1 MVTNLDVGD
10 HYGIT
15 AGYLLTGTKG
25 LPPWMEWDSDQHN
38 PSGDAQLPSGYRRIS
53 RAKYNILT
61 GVITAEDLS
70 VDVAPVTLP
79 TDTSCPWRCAIY
91 APNGAYLIANGL
103 AGVPTI
109 GTPKVRLTR
118 SAPSRAIVNF
128 ALGIGKDNLLGAC
141 TRWSDGT
148 ARPIE
153 RGMELTVEYRD
164 EASGALVPCFR
175 GRIYQIE
182 SGETV
187 TVTAYDRLM
196 DLYQTTG
203 QYLSHTGQEQDVQSQ
218 SRTASGTNYVYA
230 MGVPLGV
237 ITGLDVINRVRIDAL
252 DNMSRDM
259 EGTNDIIVH
268 PLPSTDGVTPVAG
281 DTILRIKTKVS
292 GEIDG
297 HTATPVGQ
305 HTAILAA
312 VLDVAVFVYLK
323 QGDTFVQMG
332 QGTGSTGMS
341 ATRPTATVSWPITA
355 SKTDTLDITLDS
367 PVTVTDPAN
376 TYVGVRIT
384 MRLTAATYVATLSTP
399 AWGAD
404 RSSTQY
410 TVSGTYYRSAD
421 GNSWATYTSS
431 PRTELAVAFTHGAT
445 ADPSIAT
452 ISGTDITIPQGSLP
466 AGPAGTY
473 ISTEDAG
480 VAIVADY
487 FIADK
492 APLGD
497 IVRELIESAGL
508 NPIMA
513 AADLGMV
520 TFYTVITTDYLT
532 AIQGLID
539 TRGYGLKDT
548 IMDAGS
554 VAVVPTHTPDETP
567 VLSVTTDPA
576 GAGERIIL
584 AHNLTVHWIAEKATV
599 AYIAENSTS
608 SGLPLALESDDGLMD
623 GSLINTL
630 QVPLSSIVADNT
642 LGTHDMMAHA
652 VSGAL
657 RKLHTNAI
665 EGTVSLAGYRPG
677 IWDLSGAGCGGLP
690 IALDVP
696 EYQAQGVA
704 VPTEV
709 ELADGMTVV
718 RLDNIRTQDRNGVA
732 RSMGLVE
739 GTVSNDATLLPKT
752 VYIFGKP
759 DEGNENQIPA
769 DATVESVA
777 GVVLV
782 RGNNTAI
789 AQNNASYLRMVED
802 EAGYLHI
809 LAVFPADGGTWTSPA
824 PIIAAV
830 ASINLSRNGSTFTR
844 SPTACLDPPKYILDN
859 QNIHVDIR
867 VRKP

>member
-1 MVTNLDVGD
+1 MAVTNLDVGD
-10 HYGIT
+10 SYTIQT
-15 AGYLLTGTKG
+15 QGYAGTKG
-25 LPPWMEWDSDQHN
+25 LPPWMEWVADHRA
-38 PSGDAQLPSGYRRIS
+38 SGTAELPSGYRHITKTEVDLINMRIDS
-53 RAKYNILT
+53 AD
-61 GVITAEDLS
+61 VS
-70 VDVAPVTLP
+70 VDVAPITLP
-79 TDTSCPWRCAIY
+79 EDATCPWRCAIY

-103 AGVPTI
+103 TGVPTV
-109 GTPKVRLTR
+109 GTPRVRLTR
-118 SAPSRAIVNF
+118 SAPSRAVVNF

-153 RGMELTVEYRD
+153 RGMELTVAYRD
-164 EASGALVPCFR
+164 EVSGALVPCFR

-182 SGETV
+182 SGETI

-203 QYLSHTGQEQDVQSQ
+203 QYLSHAGQEQDVKSQ
-218 SRTASGTNYVYA
+218 SRTASGSDYVYA

-237 ITGLDVINRVRIDAL
+237 LTGLDVINRVRIDAL
-252 DNMSRDM
+252 DNMSKSM
-259 EGTNDIIVH
+259 ESTNDIIVH

-281 DTILRIKTKVS
+281 DTILRIKAKVS
-292 GEIDG
+292 GEIEG
-297 HTATPVGQ
+297 RTATPAGQ

-312 VLDVAVFVYLK
+312 ALNVTVYVYLK
-323 QGDTFVQMG
+323 QDDTFVQMA
-332 QGTGSTGMS
+332 QGTGNTVMS
-341 ATRPTATVSWPITA
+341 ASRPTAVTSWPITA

-376 TYVGVRIT
+376 TYVGVRVT
-384 MRLTAATYVATLSTP
+384 MRLAMATYVATIDP
-399 AWGAD
+399 PQWGAD
-404 RSSTQY
+404 RSSAQY
-410 TVSGTYYRSAD
+410 TVAGTYYRSAD
-421 GNSWATYTSS
+421 GTSWATYTSS
-431 PRTELAVAFTHGAT
+431 PRTELAVAFTHGVT

-473 ISTEDAG
+473 ISTEDLG

-508 NPIMA
+508 NPIMT

-520 TFYTVITTDYLT
+520 TFYTVITSDYLT

-548 IMDAGS
+548 IMDAGTVV
-554 VAVVPTHTPDETP
+554 VAPTHTPDESP
-567 VLSVTTDPA
+567 VLSVTTDPL
-576 GAGERIIL
+576 GTGEKIIL
-584 AHNLTVHWIAEKATV
+584 THNLTVHWIAEKATV

-623 GSLINTL
+623 GSLINAL

-642 LGTHDMMAHA
+642 LGTHDMIAHA

-657 RKLHTNAI
+657 RKLHTNVI

-677 IWDLSGAGCGGLP
+677 IWDLAGAGCGGLP

-704 VPTEV
+704 IPTEV
-709 ELADGMTVV
+709 ELADGVTVV

-752 VYIFGKP
+752 VYIFGKV
-759 DEGNENQIPA
+759 DDRRLNQILT
-769 DATVESVA
+769 DAEIEGLQVVA
-777 GVVLV
+777 LFRENDTGI
-782 RGNNTAI
+782 GQT
-789 AQNNASYLRMVED
+789 NATYLRTVTD
-802 EAGYLHI
+802 EAGYLHL

-824 PIIAAV
+824 PITTALVNIKYVRGSSHFTEAV
-830 ASINLSRNGSTFTR
+830 V
-844 SPTACLDPPKYILDN
+844 ACLDPPKYILDN